1 MKTSILFLALISAMM
16 PVITQKT
23 GLSKKHPLE
32 FKMLCVFLFLA
43 VGMLSALKV
52 GTFTA
57 YSICILSALVSGGLG
72 DFFLSY
78 KKNKFFMLGLA
89 FFAIG
94 HLIYSYTFLCQ
105 GSYSA
110 STYMIPVAIVTVVL
124 TLSLFIFSK
133 LRMKLG
139 GKQIPF
145 TVYGTVLAFFFTCAV
160 ASGLVAIASGNIAFG
175 LCLITGGILFSFSDL
190 LIGAKF
196 GGMRRPKIF
205 HYFVSYTYFTA
216 QTLFALSILLQHG
229 GL

>member
-57 YSICILSALVSGGLG
+57 YSICILSALVSGGMG

-78 KKNKFFMLGLA
+78 KKNKYFMVGLA

-94 HLIYSYTFLCQ
+94 HLIYSYAFLCQ
-105 GSYSA
+105 GNYLSSA
-110 STYMIPVAIVTVVL
+110 YMILVAVITAVL

-139 GKQIPF
+139 SKQIPF
-145 TVYGTVLAFFFTCAV
+145 TIYGAVLAFFFTCAV
-160 ASGLVAIASGNIAFG
+160 VSGIVAIIKSNIIFG
-175 LCLITGGILFSFSDL
+175 LCLIVGGILFSFSDL

-216 QTLFALSILLQHG
+216 QTLFALSILFQ
-229 GL
+229 